1 MYFLFFERLRANT
14 PRPPRLFT
22 RARNPWR
29 RFWTLRLGL
38 YVSRLTPREA
48 VDENPRAVAGH
59 VAKVLDIGF
68 GRRMEAEDGIWET
81 IELL

>member
-1 MYFLFFERLRANT
+1 M
-14 PRPPRLFT
+14 
-22 RARNPWR
+22 
-29 RFWTLRLGL
+29 
-38 YVSRLTPREA
+38 
-48 VDENPRAVAGH
+48 DENPRAVAGH